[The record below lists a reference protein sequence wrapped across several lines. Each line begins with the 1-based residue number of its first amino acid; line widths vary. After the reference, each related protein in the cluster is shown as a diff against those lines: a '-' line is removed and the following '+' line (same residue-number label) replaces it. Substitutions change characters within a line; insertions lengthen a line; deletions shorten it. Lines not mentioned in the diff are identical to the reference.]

1 MMKRF
6 LLLLI
11 LCVAFAVLKAAAI
24 ALAALVATML
34 LFGFITRPQQTVV
47 FLCALALPTLAV
59 AQPLACIVTLGVV
72 GVVIVLTG
80 RNRNRSSARHL
91 DSPPP

>member
-11 LCVAFAVLKAAAI
+11 LCVALAVLRAAAI
-24 ALAALVATML
+24 ALVAFVATML
-34 LFGFITRPQQTVV
+34 LFGFITRPQQTMV
-47 FLCALALPTLAV
+47 FLGALALSTLAL

-72 GVVIVLTG
+72 GVVMVLTG
-80 RNRNRSSARHL
+80 RNRNRSSARYL
-91 DSPPP
+91 DAPHS